1 MEYILKNLQK
11 QKKYKIF
18 LQENING
25 LGCLNDQG
33 FSFDTWQE
41 AYDKKVELQKDG
53 KLTKNE
59 HLIQIDSI

>member
-1 MEYILKNLQK
+1 MQKLQK

-18 LQENING
+18 LYENING

-33 FSFDTWQE
+33 FSFDTWQQ
-41 AYDKKVELQKDG
+41 AYDKKAELQKDG
-53 KLTKNE
+53 KLPKSD

>member
-11 QKKYKIF
+11 QKKYKIY
-18 LQENING
+18 QHENING
-25 LGCLNDQG
+25 IGFLNDIG
-33 FSFDTWQE
+33 FSFDTWRE

-59 HLIQIDSI
+59 HLIQIDCI